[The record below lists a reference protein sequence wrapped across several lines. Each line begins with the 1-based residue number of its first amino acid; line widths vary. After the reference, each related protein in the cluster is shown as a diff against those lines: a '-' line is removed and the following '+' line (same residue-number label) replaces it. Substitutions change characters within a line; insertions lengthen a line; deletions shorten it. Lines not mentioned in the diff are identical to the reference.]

1 MTTTIWIPTPI
12 ESAEQISLLPD
23 TAILTYAEPDGSSPI
38 ALVRRGELGGMPV
51 WEVTGSQEIEYEARL
66 MSWGARWVALL
77 PVEVEAETLRHRAGG
92 RQKTVYV
99 TPWQPLAGTTE
110 PGDDAEALADCGD
123 QA

>member
-1 MTTTIWIPTPI
+1 MTTIWIPTPI
-12 ESAEQISLLPD
+12 ESTEQISLLPD
-23 TAILTYAEPDGSSPI
+23 AAILTYAEPNATPI
-38 ALVRRGELGGMPV
+38 ALVRGGEIGGTPV

-66 MSWGARWVALL
+66 MSWGAHWVALL
-77 PVEVEAETLRHRAGG
+77 PVEVEAETLRHRASG

-99 TPWQPLAGTTE
+99 TPWQPLTGTTD